1 MKLSNSKGFVKVPL
15 RLVLIVPFVV
25 QISISVGL
33 VGYLSF
39 KNGQKAVNEL
49 ADQVMSKTNSL
60 VNQHLNTYLA
70 IPHQINQ
77 MNADAVE
84 TGLLDLQDFERAGK
98 YLWKQMQLYKNLG
111 YNSYIIAT
119 GQGAGSGNYPGSQST
134 TIDLYPLVV
143 NGVSKVYS
151 YATDDQGNQSKLLNS
166 FDYNS
171 FAQPWYIN
179 TVKAGKPIWS
189 GVNTW
194 DGGVG
199 YIAASATYPIY
210 GKNNQ
215 LLAVFSVDLL
225 LSNISDF
232 LRQIKVSQNGSV
244 FIIERNGLLV
254 ANSSSQ
260 KPYVINNGKTKRL
273 AAADSRDPLIQATAK
288 YLQQNLP
295 DLQQTQEQ
303 QQLTFDFKGDR
314 QYVKVTPWRDQFGLD
329 WLVVVTVPEADFM
342 GQINTNTRTTI
353 TLCLLT
359 LVLASVVGINTSRWI
374 TQPIL
379 QLSQASQAIADGKLD
394 RLVEV
399 KGIEELEILAQSF
412 NHMARQ
418 LQESFTALETANQ
431 QLEETNL
438 ELEQRVEVRTA
449 ELQATIAELH
459 HTQAQMVQSEKM
471 SALGQMVAGVAHEI
485 NNPVNFIHG
494 NVTYVEEYTQDLLHL
509 MQLYQ
514 KYLPEPPLELQ
525 EELVAIDLDFLE
537 EDLTKILQSMR
548 IGTNRIREIVLSLR
562 NFSRLDEA
570 EVKEVDIHEGI
581 DSTLV
586 ILNNRLKAKPD
597 RPEIQ
602 VSKEYGNL
610 PLVECYAGQLNQVF
624 MNILS
629 NAIDALEEHDRDGTL
644 EKIQAQPS
652 TICISTAAQDKTIT
666 ISIKDNG
673 AGISEV
679 VRSKLFDP
687 FFTTKP
693 VGKGTGLGL
702 AISYQIVTEK
712 HGGKLSCYSQPGQG
726 AEFLIELPIL
736 QLSSHSQICLSKMD

>member
-1 MKLSNSKGFVKVPL
+1 MNLSSSRGFVKLPL
-15 RLVLIVPFVV
+15 RLILIVPFVV
-25 QISISVGL
+25 QISTSVGL

-49 ADQVMSKTNSL
+49 ADQVMNKTNSL
-60 VNQHLNTYLA
+60 VNQHLNSYLA

-77 MNADAVE
+77 MNADAVN

-98 YLWKQMQLYKNLG
+98 YFWKQMQLYKNLG
-111 YNSYIIAT
+111 YNGYALAT
-119 GQGAGSGNYPGSQST
+119 GQGAGSGNYPGSQAS
-134 TIDLYPLVV
+134 TIDLFPRAV

-151 YATDDQGNQSKLLNS
+151 YATDAQGNRTKLLS
-166 FDYNS
+166 TYDYNI
-171 FAQPWYIN
+171 FAQPWYVN

-194 DGGVG
+194 DGEVG
-199 YIAASATYPIY
+199 YIAASADYPIY
-210 GKNNQ
+210 DKNGK
-215 LLAVFSVDLL
+215 LVAVFGIDLL

-232 LRQIKVSQNGSV
+232 LRQIQINQNDNV

-254 ANSSSQ
+254 ANSSNQ
-260 KPYVINNGKTKRL
+260 KPYVIVNRQTKRL
-273 AAADSRDPLIQATAK
+273 AATDSRDPLIQATAK
-288 YLQQNLP
+288 YLQQKLG
-295 DLQQTQEQ
+295 DLQQIQDQ
-303 QQLTFDFKGDR
+303 QQFTFDFKGDR
-314 QYVKVTPWRDQFGLD
+314 QFVKVTPWRDQFGLD
-329 WLVVVTVPEADFM
+329 WLVVVTIPEADFM
-342 GQINTNTRTTI
+342 EQINANTRTTI
-353 TLCLLT
+353 ALCLLT
-359 LVLASVVGINTSRWI
+359 LVVASIVGIYTSGWI

-379 QLSQASQAIADGKLD
+379 QLSQASQEIANGKFN

-399 KGIEELEILAQSF
+399 KGISELEILAQSF
-412 NHMARQ
+412 NHMGRQ

-431 QLEETNL
+431 QLEKTNA

-459 HTQAQMVQSEKM
+459 YTQAQMVQSEKM

-494 NVTYVEEYTQDLLHL
+494 NITYVEEYTQDLLHL
-509 MQLYQ
+509 VQLYQ
-514 KYLPEPPLELQ
+514 KYLPEPPLEIQ
-525 EELVAIDLDFLE
+525 EALVAIDFDFLE
-537 EDLTKILQSMR
+537 QDLTKILQSMQM
-548 IGTNRIREIVLSLR
+548 GTNRICEIVLSLR

-570 EVKEVDIHEGI
+570 EMKKVDIHEGI

-602 VSKEYGNL
+602 VIKEYGKL

-624 MNILS
+624 MNILN
-629 NAIDALEEHDRDGTL
+629 NAIDALEERDRNHTL
-644 EKIQAQPS
+644 EEIQAQAS
-652 TICISTAAQDKTIT
+652 TICISTAAQDRTVT

-673 AGISEV
+673 PGITEA

-693 VGKGTGLGL
+693 IGKGTGLGL

-736 QLSSHSQICLSKMD
+736 QASAYS